1 METGNQVM
9 LVVWVLLFV
18 LLLGAYIVNF
28 RRQRS
33 SLRNPIQGC
42 FVYILTG
49 FFVLLLIGFLVGLVQ

>member
-1 METGNQVM
+1 M

-49 FFVLLLIGFLVGLVQ
+49 FFFLLLIGFLVGLVQ